1 MLKRHMRRPSGST
14 VIACTALFVALG
26 GTGYAATSLSAVK
39 AETKL
44 VKRLAPSLSVK
55 YSKSAGKAKS
65 ATTALGA
72 ETATTATYATTAGH
86 ASSADNATD
95 ATNATNATDAT
106 DATNATNATNAINAA
121 NATTVGGK
129 TVQQFSVSQTPGTP
143 AATVISVDG
152 ITLKA
157 ACAVGIDPSLTIEN
171 DSSSS
176 AAMDGGY
183 TSGNSGQ
190 LLLDTNLTSTPQTLT
205 PSSFNAGGD
214 VTVIKTDGTVVSV
227 LFAGTGAIGVG
238 ATKCY
243 FGGTLIA
250 S

>member
-1 MLKRHMRRPSGST
+1 VRRPSGST

-39 AETKL
+39 AETKQ

-65 ATTALGA
+65 AK
-72 ETATTATYATTAGH
+72 TATYATNAGH

-106 DATNATNATNAINAA
+106 NAINATTATTATTATNAT

-129 TVQQFSVSQTPGTP
+129 TVQQFSVSQPQDTP

-157 ACAVGIDPSLTIEN
+157 GCAPGQDPSLTIEN

-183 TSGNSGQ
+183 TSGNGGS

-205 PSSFNAGGD
+205 VPAPATTQA
-214 VTVIKTDGTVVSV
+214 VT
-227 LFAGTGAIGVG
+227 
-238 ATKCY
+238 
-243 FGGTLIA
+243 
-250 S
+250 